1 MVATPQ
7 VSHTGG
13 LKPVAHQVLHGFRN
27 VVGLLVLNK
36 YTRTPPFGFH
46 QGKHEVELHVRVQ
59 VPDEEDGLVIGRTL
73 HLDDRAAI
81 LPP

>member
-13 LKPVAHQVLHGFRN
+13 LKPVAYQILHGFRHI
-27 VVGLLVLNK
+27 VGLLVLNI
-36 YTRTPPFGFH
+36 YTRPPLLGIH
-46 QGKHEVELHVRVQ
+46 QGKHEVELHIRVQ

-73 HLDDRAAI
+73 HLDECAGIA
-81 LPP
+81 PP

>member
-1 MVATPQ
+1 MATPQ

-13 LKPVAHQVLHGFRN
+13 AKPVAYQILHGFRHI
-27 VVGLLVLNK
+27 VGLLVLNI
-36 YTRTPPFGFH
+36 YTWPPPSGLH

-73 HLDDRAAI
+73 HLDECAAI
-81 LPP
+81 PAP